1 MDLRGADISG
11 QTVLVNN
18 RFGLKEGDLRS
29 ADLRGT
35 DLRGASF
42 VGLYLAGADFRL
54 ADLRGVDF
62 QRVHPPGNDAA
73 SDLYPGQMAP
83 LKGASGSEIE
93 IADFHGALAD
103 SSTRWPSGFDWR
115 AEGVNMT

>member
-1 MDLRGADISG
+1 
-11 QTVLVNN
+11 
-18 RFGLKEGDLRS
+18 
-29 ADLRGT
+29 
-35 DLRGASF
+35 
-42 VGLYLAGADFRL
+42 
-54 ADLRGVDF
+54 
-62 QRVHPPGNDAA
+62 
-73 SDLYPGQMAP
+73 MAP